1 MAGVRLPIE
10 GWVSYTVDRFI
21 CTIDRNN
28 RAGTTPALYLGCHV
42 MLHYG
47 NPAVE
52 FDANA
57 NRAGIE
63 EIVKGLVEAARI
75 AYNASEYEEGAS
87 DSTLVPKSCILYLD
101 NAVNHLVVTKYN
113 IQRYF
118 GIDQATWQVWPFG
131 DEFKDAWLDCMIFLR
146 AIRNQYCDI
155 IKDNNTAVETSI
167 GTPQYFLTNAS
178 RRDV

>member
-10 GWVSYTVDRFI
+10 SWVSYTADRFI
-21 CTIDRNN
+21 CTIDNN
-28 RAGTTPALYLGCHV
+28 NIGGTTPALFLGCHRI
-42 MLHYG
+42 LNAGY
-47 NPAVE
+47 PPVE
-52 FDANA
+52 FNATA

-63 EIVKGLVEAARI
+63 EIVKGLVEAARV

-113 IQRYF
+113 LHRYF
-118 GIDQATWQVWPFG
+118 GIDQATWQVWPYG

-155 IKDNNTAVETSI
+155 IKDTNNQVEVSV

-178 RRDV
+178 RREV